1 MTEINQSKHPVLEI
15 NIVGSKDK
23 NKVAAVAVINHDV
36 FSVRLPNEA
45 TIFTAEAKAIQL
57 AFEYVC
63 HPIHA
68 RIFYIC
74 KNFTIVNEGL
84 QNLSLCIAFIVF
96 EQRGMYMYI
105 ATYLLPQ

>member
-45 TIFTAEAKAIQL
+45 TIFTVEAKAL
-57 AFEYVC
+57 AC
-63 HPIHA
+63 M
-68 RIFYIC
+68 RKIFVKPVIRAITLR
-74 KNFTIVNEGL
+74 FSE
-84 QNLSLCIAFIVF
+84 
-96 EQRGMYMYI
+96 
-105 ATYLLPQ
+105 